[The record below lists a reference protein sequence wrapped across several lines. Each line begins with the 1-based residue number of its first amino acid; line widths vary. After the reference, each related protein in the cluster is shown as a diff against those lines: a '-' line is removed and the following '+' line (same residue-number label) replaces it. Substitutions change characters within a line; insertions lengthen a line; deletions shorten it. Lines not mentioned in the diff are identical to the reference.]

1 MSYLVTVMVVELTRL
16 SQKGQVV
23 IPTSVRRK
31 LGLKQGMRFLV
42 IGIGDTVVLRRLE
55 LGEQAMKI
63 KQALVESRRKAEKI
77 GFTQKEIEK
86 LIHETRKGS

>member
-55 LGEQAMKI
+55 LGEEAMKI